1 MPLRDDKLT
10 DLRGSVAL
18 SHLFLRDRVRA
29 GDRVVDATCGNGN
42 DTLLLAKLVG
52 PAGRV
57 WGFDL
62 QERALDATRQLLAS
76 EGCLAQVDLVQ
87 AGHERLGEFVTDSLT
102 AAIFNLGYL
111 PGGDKGV
118 VTRPA
123 TTLAALNG
131 ALDLLLPGGILLVVM
146 YTGHEGATE
155 EEKAVLVW
163 GSGLA
168 PKAFNVW
175 TSRQLNRPPTAPYLV
190 LAEKRDVQ

>member
-1 MPLRDDKLT
+1 MN
-10 DLRGSVAL
+10 DLRGAVPL
-18 SHLFLRDRVRA
+18 SHLFLRERVRA

-62 QERALDATRQLLAS
+62 QQRALDATREHLLA
-76 EGCLAQVDLVQ
+76 EGCLSQVNLVR
-87 AGHERLGEFVTDSLT
+87 AGHERLGEFVTESLT
-102 AAIFNLGYL
+102 AVVFNLGYL

-123 TTLAALNG
+123 TTLVALNV
-131 ALDLLLPGGILLVVM
+131 ALDLLLSGGILLVSV
-146 YTGHEGATE
+146 YTGHEGATD
-155 EEKAVLVW
+155 EEKAVLAW
-163 GSGLA
+163 GSGLD

-190 LAEKRDVQ
+190 LAQKRDV